1 MCDKKWVVPF
11 MILAALALL
20 TVAAVRA
27 APLVVQPTES
37 RSLAPQAPPGNVF
50 TYQGQLKRDG
60 QPVTDDCDV
69 AFRLYDEDAPGG
81 SQVGSAITTTV
92 PITAGLFTV
101 QLDFGAAAFTGDARW
116 LGIQV
121 ACSGDADFADLG
133 RQPLTPAPYALAL
146 PGLWTQ
152 QNETSPNLV
161 GGYGGNVISDTL
173 LGATIGGGGSSGS
186 VNRVTG
192 SYGTVGGGNNNTA
205 GGSGTVG
212 GGNNNTAS
220 GSSTVGGGSN
230 NAASGS
236 IATVGGGYGNT
247 ASGTYSTIG
256 GGEGNIA
263 NGVQRATVGGG
274 GKNTASGTYSTVGG
288 GASNTAGGPYAAV
301 PGGWGAVASHHGEMA
316 HASGW
321 FAYPNAGQAQT
332 SVYVLRRTTT
342 SATATEL
349 FLDGDTATQRL
360 TIASGRSV
368 TFDVLVVARTEA
380 GASAGYRF
388 WGVIEN
394 HAGTTGF
401 VGTPQKTELG
411 EDVAGWDATITAD
424 DTNDALVI
432 AVLGSVGTTIRWV
445 ATARTVEVAW

>member
-1 MCDKKWVVPF
+1 MGDTKWVVPF

-37 RSLAPQAPPGNVF
+37 RSLAPQAQLGNAF

-60 QPVTDDCDV
+60 KPVTGECDV
-69 AFRLYDEDAPGG
+69 AFRLYDQDTSGD
-81 SQVGSAITTTV
+81 QVGSAITTTV

-101 QLDFGAAAFTGDARW
+101 HLDFGAAAFTGDARW

-133 RQPLTPAPYALAL
+133 RQPLAPAPYALAL
-146 PGLWTQ
+146 PGLWTR

-173 LGATIGGGGSSGS
+173 VGATIGGGGSSGS
-186 VNRVTG
+186 INRVTG

-205 GGSGTVG
+205 GGSSTVG
-212 GGNNNTAS
+212 GGINNAAS
-220 GSSTVGGGSN
+220 GSSTVGGGIN

-236 IATVGGGYGNT
+236 IATIGGGYGNT

-256 GGEGNIA
+256 GGEGNTA

-288 GASNTAGGPYAAV
+288 GASNTTSGPYAAV
-301 PGGWGAVASHHGEMA
+301 PGGWGAVASHHGELA

-321 FAYPNAGQAQT
+321 FAYPGAGQAQT
-332 SVYVLRRTTT
+332 SVYVLRCTTT
-342 SATATEL
+342 SGEATEL
-349 FLDGDTATQRL
+349 FLDGDTTTQRL

-380 GASAGYRF
+380 GASAGYHF
-388 WGVIEN
+388 LGVIEN
-394 HAGTTGF
+394 QAGTTSF
-401 VGTPQKTELG
+401 VGAPQKTVLG
-411 EDVAGWDATITAD
+411 EDVGSWDANVMAD
-424 DTNDALVI
+424 NDDDALVI
-432 AVLGSVGTTIRWV
+432 QVTGAAATTIRWV